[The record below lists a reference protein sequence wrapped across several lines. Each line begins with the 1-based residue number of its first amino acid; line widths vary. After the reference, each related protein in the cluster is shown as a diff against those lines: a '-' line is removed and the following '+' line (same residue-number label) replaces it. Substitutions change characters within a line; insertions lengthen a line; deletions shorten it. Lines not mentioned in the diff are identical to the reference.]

1 MIKQVTGGK
10 FSKVSIKQSQ
20 DLFMTPFKFEMRACV
35 GEKENKSYWNLI
47 KLTLPVLLLH
57 NLNTSTST
65 CRCVVL

>member
-1 MIKQVTGGK
+1 MIKQVTGVK

-35 GEKENKSYWNLI
+35 DEKENKSYWNLI
-47 KLTLPVLLLH
+47 KLTLPVRLLH
-57 NLNTSTST
+57 NLNTST